1 LPYRSELDEIFDGS
15 TADGRYAQDN
25 NESLINLS
33 LIGINNGPETLS
45 VSQIPE
51 KEENKIDFEIS
62 TTSQSISNQFD
73 LPSDRFLSQITT
85 KTIPLKRAVL
95 SSFRSD

>member
-51 KEENKIDFEIS
+51 KEENKIDFESIKNENIDLIS
-62 TTSQSISNQFD
+62 EPAT
-73 LPSDRFLSQITT
+73 
-85 KTIPLKRAVL
+85 
-95 SSFRSD
+95 